1 MPSIQIKCRNYF
13 IYVSGIDY
21 CSFHMAFDSG
31 ACRPQ
36 CVSTHFTCT
45 LKKIGPCLPVTN
57 GAAGNNTSHVSV
69 WLASHF
75 FGVDNIPSSKVL
87 GLKAPSSF

>member
-1 MPSIQIKCRNYF
+1 MSVELIIALFIWHLIQVHVAHSVFLHN
-13 IYVSGIDY
+13 
-21 CSFHMAFDSG
+21 
-31 ACRPQ
+31 
-36 CVSTHFTCT
+36 FTCT